1 MTHVLNSVPVLKT
14 SRASTAR
21 KRRRLREREEYPNII
36 REIRNELDLLLE
48 RNKY

>member
-21 KRRRLREREEYPNII
+21 KRRKPKKRKILYNVTKRYQNII
-36 REIRNELDLLLE
+36 RLTSNRW
-48 RNKY
+48 